1 MALVLAGFPEA
12 CGLGLRTR
20 SGNELASRRERKDAM
35 LVAALLLAG
44 ALAGPTRA
52 TTPPRSTTSARSLK
66 AGPAGKGGHCLDS
79 FLAAGQQI
87 APPSDVSRGVQHT
100 KPDRIIRVDIVQ
112 AKTLPGNPIV
122 GFLYVT
128 EQGSV
133 LFSTREQKNVE
144 PRVVPLIREIFAA
157 ASTATAS
164 QLLHLL
170 QHQNG
175 NAVLYL
181 RQPMFLKRLPLRALP
196 CVVLSRNAR

>member
-1 MALVLAGFPEA
+1 MLSTFFLA
-12 CGLGLRTR
+12 
-20 SGNELASRRERKDAM
+20 
-35 LVAALLLAG
+35 V
-44 ALAGPTRA
+44 ALAGPARPTAPPRRA
-52 TTPPRSTTSARSLK
+52 TAQPRPATQARPATP
-66 AGPAGKGGHCLDS
+66 GPAVSGGHCLDS
-79 FLAAGQQI
+79 FLAAGQPI
-87 APPSDVSRGVQHT
+87 APPADVSRGVQHT
-100 KPDRIIRVDIVQ
+100 RPDRVIRVDIVQ
-112 AKTLPGNPIV
+112 AKTLPGDPMV
-122 GFLYVT
+122 GFLYIT

-133 LFSTREQKNVE
+133 LFSTRQQKNVE

-181 RQPMFLKRLPLRALP
+181 RHPMFLKRLPLRALP

>member
-1 MALVLAGFPEA
+1 MP
-12 CGLGLRTR
+12 RTV
-20 SGNELASRRERKDAM
+20 SR
-35 LVAALLLAG
+35 
-44 ALAGPTRA
+44 
-52 TTPPRSTTSARSLK
+52 PRQARV
-66 AGPAGKGGHCLDS
+66 GPAASSGHCLDS
-79 FLAAGQQI
+79 FLAAGQPL
-87 APPSDVSRGVQHT
+87 APPADVLRGVQHT
-100 KPDRIIRVDIVQ
+100 RPDRVIRVDVVQ

-133 LFSTREQKNVE
+133 LFSTRQQKNVE

-157 ASTATAS
+157 ASTATAA

-181 RQPMFLKRLPLRALP
+181 RHPFFLKRLPVQAVP
-196 CVVLSRNAR
+196 CVVLSRNPR